1 MSNLGKVFCVV
12 SIICSLAAAGFG
24 FAISQRKSSYA
35 TKLVAVEEA
44 LKQAPAPVQYT
55 ADFKLSPDEPAAT
68 IVKANGFFAKTKEE
82 RDEALKKLSDATS
95 QLSASQAEVQKLT
108 TEVTSAKKDLEA
120 GKIKVVEAE
129 KKLVETEASLKS
141 LTEKLGGR
149 DIDAILGNLKQNDEQ
164 VKVLTAEKKIIE
176 DSFAQMK
183 KDLERLQELDR
194 LRGESKAPLE
204 LSGKVLAI
212 NKAWNFVVLDVG
224 KDDKLVEGVDLTV
237 YRGETLIGK
246 IRTVSVENNTAIAD
260 ILPDWTKTE
269 IQVGDKV
276 LF

>member
-1 MSNLGKVFCVV
+1 MSNLGKVFCVI

-24 FAISQRKSSYA
+24 FAIAKKKTGYHNQLA
-35 TKLVAVEEA
+35 QTEEA
-44 LKQAPAPVQYT
+44 LKQSPIPYT
-55 ADFKLSPDEPAAT
+55 GDFTLSTNEPKES
-68 IVKANGFFAKTKEE
+68 ILKSNVVFAKTKEE
-82 RDEALKKLSDATS
+82 LADSLKKLAEVNG
-95 QLSASQAEVQKLT
+95 QLSTAQAEAQKLT
-108 TEVTSAKKDLEA
+108 TEITAAKKE
-120 GKIKVVEAE
+120 VESSKTKLADAE
-129 KKLVETEASLKS
+129 KKLGESESSLKNI
-141 LTEKLGGR
+141 TEKLGGR
-149 DIDAILGNLKQNDEQ
+149 NIEDILGTLKQNDEQ

-176 DSFAQMK
+176 DSLAQMQ
-183 KDLERLQELDR
+183 KDLNRFQELDR
-194 LRGESKAPLE
+194 LRTESKAPLE

-260 ILPDWTKTE
+260 ILPDWTKSE

>member
-1 MSNLGKVFCVV
+1 MSNLGKVFCVI

-24 FAISQRKSSYA
+24 FAISQRKTGYH
-35 TKLVAVEEA
+35 KQLEGVEEA
-44 LKQAPAPVQYT
+44 QKQSPIPYT
-55 ADFKLSPDEPAAT
+55 GDFRLSPSEPRES
-68 IVKANGFFAKTKEE
+68 ILKANAVFAKTKTEL
-82 RDEALKKLSDATS
+82 DDSLKKLAEVNG
-95 QLSASQAEVQKLT
+95 QLSTAQAEAQKLT
-108 TEVTSAKKDLEA
+108 TEVTAARKE
-120 GKIKVVEAE
+120 VESSRTKLADAE
-129 KKLVETEASLKS
+129 KKLGESESSLKNI
-141 LTEKLGGR
+141 TEKLGGR
-149 DIDAILGNLKQNDEQ
+149 NIEDILGTLKQNDEQ

-176 DSFAQMK
+176 DSLAQMQ
-183 KDLERLQELDR
+183 KDLSRFQELDR
-194 LRGESKAPLE
+194 LRTDSKAPLE

-260 ILPDWTKTE
+260 ILPDWTKSE

>member
-1 MSNLGKVFCVV
+1 MSNLGKVFCVI
-12 SIICSLAAAGFG
+12 SIICSVAAAIFG
-24 FAISQRKSSYA
+24 YLVSSKKTGYA
-35 TKLVAVEEA
+35 GQLVAVEEA
-44 LKQAPAPVQYT
+44 LKKAPAPVQYN
-55 ADFKLSPDEPAAT
+55 ADFKLSPEEPAAT
-68 IVKANGFFAKTKEE
+68 IEKANGFFAKTKEE
-82 RDEALKKLSDATS
+82 LVEAQKKATDAAA
-95 QLSASQAEVQKLT
+95 QLATAQAEVQKLT
-108 TEVTSAKKDLEA
+108 TEATSARKEA
-120 GKIKVVEAE
+120 ESSKAKMAEAE
-129 KKLVETEASLKS
+129 KKLGEVESSYKS

-149 DIDAILGNLKQNDEQ
+149 NIEDILSNLQKSDEQ

-176 DSFAQMK
+176 DSMAQLQ
-183 KDLERLQELDR
+183 KDVNRLQELDR
-194 LRGESKAPLE
+194 LRVESKAPLE

-237 YRGETLIGK
+237 YRGDTLVGK

-260 ILPDWTKTE
+260 ILPEWTKTE

>member
-12 SIICSLAAAGFG
+12 SIVFSLAAAGFG
-24 FAISQRKSSYA
+24 FMISSRKSDYA
-35 TKLVAVEEA
+35 SKLVAVEDA
-44 LKQAPAPVQYT
+44 LKQAPAPIQYT
-55 ADFKLSPDEPAAT
+55 ADFKLSPGEPAAT
-68 IVKANGFFAKTKEE
+68 VLKANDIFAKTKTE
-82 RDEALKKLSDATS
+82 RDDALNKLGEATS
-95 QLSASQAEVQKLT
+95 QLSTAQAEVQKLT
-108 TEVTSAKKDLEA
+108 TEITAAKKDVETSKTKLT
-120 GKIKVVEAE
+120 EAE
-129 KKLVETEASLKS
+129 TKLSETQTSLKS

-149 DIDAILGNLKQNDEQ
+149 DIDTILGNLKQNEEQ
-164 VKVLTAEKKIIE
+164 VSVLKTEKKIIE

-194 LRGESKAPLE
+194 LRSESKAPLE

-246 IRTVSVENNTAIAD
+246 IRTVAVENNTAIAD
-260 ILPDWTKTE
+260 VLPEWTKTE